1 MNNEYS
7 IIVCIA
13 NNTLIVKFRKDNVM
27 IRNFSKCETLP
38 LGSIR
43 AQGFLKAQLERSKN
57 GMGGHLP
64 EIEPG
69 MIANPFIHKTYVKQW
84 GEGDQSGWGAEI
96 SGNYYAGLIQ
106 LAFTLDDDELKAMAE
121 NWVNGFIKN
130 QREDGYLGT
139 YFEPEA
145 LIHDDYN
152 AWGTAC
158 GMRALLFYYQ
168 ATGRED
174 VFNAV
179 YRCMLWFTENW
190 AGDKK
195 TCYAGELIIEPMI
208 TCYHKTK
215 DERLLQF
222 AKDYTEYLVEH
233 TIFRNSYKD
242 FLDPKLHYNCNHTAA
257 YGQAV
262 RLPAI
267 LYTATDDEKLLH
279 SSEIGIEKM
288 REKGVQLT
296 GAPVSVTEYVGPIG
310 PVQESEFCSFTF
322 FNITYI
328 FMNAI
333 TGKSMYGDYM
343 EELVYNAVQGAKKK
357 DERAIAYLTAP
368 NQIFATQNS
377 SNTYH
382 NMQVYSPCFPVSCCP
397 VNSVAVV
404 PEFIRGIAMTDNK
417 DNLYICAYGPCSIKY
432 KGWDIEEKTMYP
444 FRNDIT
450 LEVKSTGSSSLFCK
464 IPQWAKGY
472 TVLVNGK
479 TIEAEKND
487 NGYIRINGAGIIQLS
502 FHTEVEVISVNDS
515 DCANKRPLAF
525 RYGALLFS
533 LKIEASWNKFYPN
546 TETPLK
552 PEWPWFNVE
561 PVYPKVECIDAH
573 ERLGMRRDKFPWSVA
588 VKEDISVKDVKV
600 ELCNTDGYPWDEPFI
615 KLHVSGYKAPLLNAP
630 YAQRT
635 FDPFGDKAE
644 VTESTELTL
653 VPYGMTNLRIT
664 YFLRADV

>member
-1 MNNEYS
+1 
-7 IIVCIA
+7 
-13 NNTLIVKFRKDNVM
+13 M
-27 IRNFSKCETLP
+27 IQNFSKGKTLP
-38 LGSIR
+38 LGAIK
-43 AQGFLKAQLERSKN
+43 AQGFLKEQLERNKN

-69 MIANPFIHKTYVKQW
+69 MIANPFINKTYVKQW

-106 LAFTLDDDELKAMAE
+106 LAFTLDDDELKTMAE
-121 NWVNGFIKN
+121 IWVNGFIKN

-139 YFEPEA
+139 YYEPDA

-152 AWGTAC
+152 AWELPAGC
-158 GMRALLFYYQ
+158 VPLFYYE
-168 ATGRED
+168 ATEGMN
-174 VFNAV
+174 VFDAV

-190 AGDKK
+190 TGDKK

-208 TCYHKTK
+208 ACYHKTG

-233 TIFRNSYKD
+233 TTFFNSYKD

-267 LYTATDDEKLLH
+267 LYTATGEEKYLR
-279 SSEIGIEKM
+279 SSEIGIKKM
-288 REKGVQLT
+288 QKKSVQLT
-296 GAPVSVTEYVGPIG
+296 GAPVSVTEYVGPTG
-310 PVQESEFCSFTF
+310 AVQESEFCSFTF
-322 FNITYI
+322 FNISYI
-328 FMNAI
+328 FLNAI
-333 TGKSMYGDYM
+333 TGKSIYSDYM
-343 EELVYNAVQGAKKK
+343 EQLVYNAVQGAKKK

-404 PEFIRGIAMTDNK
+404 PEFIRGMAMSDAE

-432 KGWDIEEKTMYP
+432 KGWNIEEKTMYP
-444 FRNDIT
+444 FRNDIA
-450 LEVKSTGSSSLFCK
+450 LKIISTGSGSLFCK
-464 IPQWAKGY
+464 IPQWAKKY
-472 TVLVNGK
+472 TVLVNCK
-479 TIEAEKND
+479 EVNAKKNA
-487 NGYIRINGAGIIQLS
+487 NGYIRINGTGVIQLS
-502 FHTEVEVISVNDS
+502 FHADVEVISVNDS

-546 TETPLK
+546 TETQLK

-561 PVYPKVECIDAH
+561 PVYPKVECTDAH
-573 ERLGMRRDKFPWSVA
+573 ERLGLRRDKFPWSVA
-588 VKEDISVKDVKV
+588 VKENLSAKDVLV
-600 ELCNTDGYPWDEPFI
+600 ELCETDGYPWDEPFI
-615 KLHVSGYKAPLLNAP
+615 KLHVNGYKAPLLNAP

-635 FDPFGDKAE
+635 FEPFGNKVE
-644 VTESTELTL
+644 VTEQTELTL
-653 VPYGMTNLRIT
+653 VPYGLTNLRIT
-664 YFLRADV
+664 YFPRADV